1 MKHARTIP
9 ARFAL
14 AALLLAAA
22 AAPARAEDPYVASST
37 EAITT
42 GNSYSIDTGYL
53 VGPQTRI
60 DADFEFLGRTADYPD
75 TSRAE
80 GSQTYQQFVYAS
92 EGPFISRI
100 YINGST
106 GNGAIAWSHS
116 DAGNWTSTGITMTPG
131 VRYQTRVDP
140 YENVVTLT
148 ADGVETYSP
157 SNPFG
162 SLTATQ
168 TSTKTLKIFNAAN
181 AYDHGA
187 LMKLYGFKIYEA
199 GELVRD
205 YVPAVKGRAPGLYD
219 RVNGG
224 FITNFR
230 PTYRALEA
238 GGDLLDV
245 EDDPCIISDGTAQT
259 GFNSGYFWGPTSR
272 VEIEYAFDAI
282 SPYQMRV
289 FGADGAVPCASFYLN
304 GAGNASFGFDNAAG
318 SAFESLSTGSA
329 ATTRRHFIV
338 ADQPTSKAYYSLVT
352 GVSTN
357 QIWEGDIKHAP
368 TSTATR
374 ALALFGNNQANPAGL
389 KMTFQGN
396 NNSAKARIYRARFF
410 TGGVL
415 VRDLVPLVKGGVP
428 GFRDLVSGDFLSA
441 DRDAILP
448 AFSASPT
455 TPTEPDDA
463 YVLTSDFD
471 QISWTTNYMNYIDT
485 GYTATTAT
493 RIDLDFAWATD
504 YPQSGFIGNHDWQLF
519 AARNGSNAERFTAY
533 FNKSGLGYC
542 YGSQN
547 WLSAE
552 TPNLARLNG
561 DKRVRHTIVMDGP
574 NKTLAM
580 ITAGYTNS
588 VATLPEVDAVTF
600 STTLKIGSHETG
612 GSNSPLK
619 VYGFKIYEAGQL
631 KHSYEPRIKDGV
643 AGFLDTYGN
652 GGFRTGAAKAAL
664 AYGGAIEA
672 VAGSATDA
680 YIESDGTQAIST
692 GVTAKPESCYEVDY
706 QFTRVKG
713 QSRVFGTAQ
722 GSTANA
728 ELYVN
733 GSADLAGN
741 LSFGHGATWA
751 TGGANGFKAADVQRH
766 TATFDLHTKAYSH
779 DSYSGT
785 LSTVTEGTS
794 TYPLGLFAKTTNA
807 AGTTFSGIA
816 KMRLYA
822 FRIYDY
828 VNGVKTLSHEFVPYK
843 NGDTV
848 GLYDT
853 MTGDVKVNGVSG
865 ANAFT
870 IGGMGVDGAEKWVK
884 ALPATASVSK
894 DSTITLT
901 AAAAGA
907 IRYEWT
913 KNGEVLDGETGESVA
928 VAWRQGDYAT
938 PDVFTCTAIYDVF
951 GTETLGTPVAC
962 AVSSLPSAFMMIVR

>member
-1 MKHARTIP
+1 MKHVHTGLRG
-9 ARFAL
+9 
-14 AALLLAAA
+14 LAAA
-22 AAPARAEDPYVASST
+22 ALCTLAATAPQSFAEDAYVASST

-42 GNSYSIDTGYL
+42 GNSYSIDTGYF
-53 VGPQTRI
+53 VGPNTRI
-60 DADFEFLGRTADYPD
+60 DADFEFLGRTADCSP
-75 TSRAE
+75 TN
-80 GSQTYQQFVYAS
+80 TYQQFVYAC
-92 EGPFISRI
+92 EGSFVSRI
-100 YINGST
+100 YLNGAT
-106 GNGAIAWSHS
+106 GDGAIAWSHS
-116 DAGNWTSTGITMTPG
+116 NAGNWTSSGVTMVPG
-131 VRYQTRVDP
+131 VRYRMRVDP
-140 YENVVTLT
+140 VENVVTLS
-148 ADGVETYSP
+148 ADGVVKYSP

-162 SLTATQ
+162 SLTLTQ
-168 TSTKTLKIFNAAN
+168 TSTRTLKLFNAAN

-187 LMKLYGFKIYEA
+187 LMKLYGCKIYES

-230 PTYRALEA
+230 PTYRALDA
-238 GGDLLDV
+238 GGDLLEV

-259 GFNSGYFWGPTSR
+259 GFNSGYFWGPKSR
-272 VEIEYAFDAI
+272 IEIEYAFDAI

-304 GAGNASFGFDNAAG
+304 GVGNASFGFDNAAG
-318 SAFESLSTGSA
+318 TAFDSLSTGSA
-329 ATTRRHFIV
+329 ATTRRYFIV

-357 QIWEGDIKHAP
+357 QIWSGNIKHVP
-368 TSTATR
+368 TATATR

-389 KMTFQGN
+389 KMTFVAN

-471 QISWTTNYMNYIDT
+471 QIGGTTNYMSYIDT
-485 GYTATTAT
+485 GYTATTDT

-504 YPQSGFIGNHDWQLF
+504 YPQSGFIGNHDWMLF
-519 AARNGSNAERFTAY
+519 AARNGSGAERFTAY
-533 FNKSGLGYC
+533 FNKSGFGYC

-631 KHSYEPRIKDGV
+631 KHSYEPRVQGGV

-652 GGFRTGAAKAAL
+652 GGFHTGAAKVAL
-664 AYGGAIEA
+664 SCGGAIES
-672 VAGSATDA
+672 VAGSAADA

-706 QFTRVKG
+706 QFTRVQG
-713 QSRVFGTAQ
+713 QARVFGTAQ
-722 GSTANA
+722 GTTANA
-728 ELYVN
+728 ELYIN
-733 GSADLAGN
+733 GSSDLAGN
-741 LSFGHGATWA
+741 LSFGHGAAWG

-785 LSTVTEGTS
+785 IATVTEGTS
-794 TYPLGLFAKTTNA
+794 TYPLGLFAKTTNV

-822 FRIYDY
+822 FRIYEY
-828 VNGVKTLSHEFVPYK
+828 VGGVKTLQHEFVPYK

-853 MTGDVKVNGVSG
+853 VTGDVKVNGVSG
-865 ANAFT
+865 ATAFK
-870 IGGMGVDGAEKWVK
+870 IGGMGVDGAEKWLK
-884 ALPATASVSK
+884 DLPAEAAVATESA
-894 DSTITLT
+894 ITLT

-907 IRYEWT
+907 VRYEWT
-913 KNGEVLDGETGESVA
+913 LNGEVVEGATGESVTA
-928 VAWRQGDYAT
+928 AWRKGGYST
-938 PDVFTCTAIYDVF
+938 PDIYTCTAIYDVY
-951 GTETLGTPVAC
+951 GTETRGTPVSC
-962 AVSSLPSAFMMIVR
+962 AVTRTAPVFVMVVR